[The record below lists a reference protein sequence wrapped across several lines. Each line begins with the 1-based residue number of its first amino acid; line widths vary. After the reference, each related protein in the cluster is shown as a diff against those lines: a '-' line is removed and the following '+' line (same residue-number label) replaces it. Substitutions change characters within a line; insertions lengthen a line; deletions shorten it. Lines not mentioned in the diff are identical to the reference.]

1 MKILISDQL
10 EQTCIDILTH
20 EGFTVDNRP
29 GLSAGDLLGIIGGY
43 EGLVVRTR
51 PR

>member
-10 EQTCIDILTH
+10 EQNCIDILTH

-29 GLSAGDLLGIIGGY
+29 GLPPDDLLSVVGEY
-43 EGLVVRTR
+43 CPLVN
-51 PR
+51 P